1 MRRRNEILTKIRNRK
16 KTQAL
21 SASQMQSY
29 KQVVREYDIP
39 AFDSNPIK
47 VLLQKLL
54 IARSRK
60 LKPVVKA
67 PDTVAFN
74 NLTEFNINFHVI
86 KAENVPVRH
95 DFIRDY
101 KKKGGQNFGGARG
114 AFNRAG
120 TNNF

>member
-1 MRRRNEILTKIRNRK
+1 M
-16 KTQAL
+16 
-21 SASQMQSY
+21 
-29 KQVVREYDIP
+29 P

-47 VLLQKLL
+47 ALLQKLL
-54 IARSRK
+54 VARSRK

-101 KKKGGQNFGGARG
+101 KKKDNSGGARG
-114 AFNRAG
+114 GNFNRQFTGANQFANNNRAG
-120 TNNF
+120 GNNFN